1 MRSFHGKFAER
12 NDAKIDMAKQAVNYV
27 NDYDVIFLDASSGAY
42 NLIPFLATK
51 NHLTV
56 ITSGI
61 KVLLKLGEYG
71 IKAMS
76 TGGELLPSCQS
87 LVGEDAYRTIECY
100 NANICF

>member
-61 KVLLKLGEYG
+61 KALLKLGE
-71 IKAMS
+71 
-76 TGGELLPSCQS
+76 TELKQ
-87 LVGEDAYRTIECY
+87 
-100 NANICF
+100 